1 MATVTY
7 TASYGHQTKRER
19 YESLR
24 QQLANER
31 ASFEA
36 HWEDLANFILPRR
49 LRFQVTDT
57 NRGERKNRNIYDAT
71 ATMAARTLRSG
82 MMSGVTSPARPWFR
96 LVTPDPDLNEFGRV
110 KTWLEDTT
118 RRMRGVFDRTNLYTT
133 LPLIYGD
140 IGTFGTAAMIQE
152 ESFEKVTR
160 FRAFPLGS
168 YYLAADFEG
177 KVNTF
182 IRKFRITVRNLVEE
196 YVTRTKSGG
205 YDWSNVSRHVKNAWD
220 NGNYNHWVD
229 VVHVIAPNPEWNPQR
244 PLSKYKRFA
253 SCTYEA
259 ACDDEDKFLRESGY
273 DTFPILAPR
282 WETSAE
288 DVYGT
293 DCPGMVALGDV
304 RQLQLG
310 ERKSLQAIEKMVNPP
325 MQGPSSLR
333 NAKASILP
341 GDITYYD
348 TPAGREGL
356 RPIHEVNPKIQEL
369 EAKQAQ
375 VRDRIRQAFF
385 EDLFLAL
392 TRSDRREITA
402 REIEERHEEKLLA
415 LGPVLEQ
422 LNTDLLDPLIDN
434 TFAFML
440 RQGVIPPPPEELR
453 GMELRVD
460 YISIMAQAQKLVAI
474 GGLERLSSFVGSL
487 AAMSP
492 TILDKVDTDQLI
504 DEYSDALGV
513 PAKVIRTDEQVA
525 EIRQSRAQA
534 EQARAQAEMVAQGAK
549 AARDLSAA
557 NLEGDNALARMMDY
571 AEAGAPLGVN

>member
-1 MATVTY
+1 MARVNVT
-7 TASYGHQTKRER
+7 ANYGPQTKRER
-19 YESLR
+19 YETMR
-24 QQLANER
+24 QELANER
-31 ASFEA
+31 TSFET

-96 LVTPDPDLNEFGRV
+96 LATPDPELNEFGRV
-110 KTWLEDTT
+110 KSWLEDTS
-118 RRMRGVFDRTNLYTT
+118 RRMRTVFDRSNLYTT

-160 FRAFPLGS
+160 FRAFPVGS

-177 KVNTF
+177 RVNVF
-182 IRKFRITVRNLVEE
+182 VREFRITVRNLVEE
-196 YVTRTKSGG
+196 YVERTASGG
-205 YDWSNVSRHVKNAWD
+205 YDWSNVSRHAKDAWD
-220 NGNYNHWVD
+220 NGRYGQWVD
-229 VVHVIAPNPEWNPQR
+229 VVHVIAPNPDWSPER
-244 PLSKYKRFA
+244 PLGKYKRFA
-253 SCTYEA
+253 SCTYELSS
-259 ACDDEDKFLRESGY
+259 DNEDRFLRESGY
-273 DTFPILAPR
+273 DMFPILAPR
-282 WETSAE
+282 WETAAE

-341 GDITYYD
+341 GDITYHD

-369 EAKQAQ
+369 EGKQSQ
-375 VRDRIRQAFF
+375 VRERIQRAFF
-385 EDLFLAL
+385 EDLFLMLA
-392 TRSDRREITA
+392 RSDRREITA

-440 RQGVIPPPPEELR
+440 RQGAIPPPPEELQ
-453 GMELRVD
+453 GMDLKVD
-460 YISIMAQAQKLVAI
+460 YISVMAQAQKLVAI
-474 GGLERLSSFVGSL
+474 GGLERLSGFVGNL
-487 AAMSP
+487 APVVP
-492 TILDKVDTDQLI
+492 TIMDKVDTDQLV

-513 PAKVIRTDEQVA
+513 SARVIRTDEQVA
-525 EIRQSRAQA
+525 ELRQSRAQA

-549 AARDLSAA
+549 AARDLSGA
-557 NLEGDNALARMMDY
+557 NLEGDNALARIMDN
-571 AEAGAPLGVN
+571 AEAGAPLVVN